1 MKDTMKWLLYS
12 PLIILHICC
21 FYCSSNKMIIK
32 ADIDRWKLF
41 RPHLQERSTLYALMY
56 LLIFQPSFRNQY
68 YLRMGTVRALLKLL
82 LHEVPCSVLE
92 TRDIGGGF
100 VLMHGMG
107 TSINGLSRIG
117 SNCTIYHNVLIGVGK
132 DLHHAP
138 IIGDDV
144 TIGYGAI
151 LLGDIRIGNRV
162 RIGAGTVVTQDI
174 PDDTTVVGQKP
185 RMICH
190 TR

>member
-21 FYCSSNKMIIK
+21 FYCSSNKMVIK

-68 YLRMGTVRALLKLL
+68 YLRVGTVRVLLKLL

-92 TRDIGGGF
+92 TTDIGGGF

-117 SNCTIYHNVLIGVGK
+117 SRCSETRSETPMEFRCKKATVPSETRSGK
-132 DLHHAP
+132 SPCQMAYCA
-138 IIGDDV
+138 V
-144 TIGYGAI
+144 S
-151 LLGDIRIGNRV
+151 
-162 RIGAGTVVTQDI
+162 
-174 PDDTTVVGQKP
+174 
-185 RMICH
+185 
-190 TR
+190 